1 MNQKQ
6 AIIISKLLN
15 DRGFIIDEDIEDH
28 PVSYKK
34 IASWICDHEIL
45 LREHGYI
52 GGPLRGWSSGF
63 RGFGC
68 AYGVTDS
75 DEEISN
81 EWIDN
86 YCVITEAIEGS
97 NITVED
103 VIKYRLSISFEC
115 TCGHTS
121 NVAPE
126 ELPSEHKTKRLT
138 NLKGRCT
145 KCSSSSVPPADLI
158 KPWKRT

>member
-1 MNQKQ
+1 MNQNQ
-6 AIIISKLLN
+6 AIIIPKLLN
-15 DRGFIIDEDIEDH
+15 DRGVIIDEDIEDH
-28 PVSYKK
+28 PVSYTK
-34 IASWICDHEIL
+34 IASWICDHENL
-45 LREHGYI
+45 LREHDYI
-52 GGPLRGWSSGF
+52 GGPLRAWSSGF
-63 RGFGC
+63 RGLGC

-97 NITVED
+97 NVTAED

-115 TCGHTS
+115 RCGYTS

-126 ELPSEHKTKRLT
+126 GIPNEHKTKRLT
-138 NLKGRCT
+138 SLKGRCT

-158 KPWKRT
+158 KSWKRT